1 VKKLMKTAYIAGA
14 VVNGLVLLSMPL
26 ALNIYS
32 LTPETAELTKILVW
46 IHCAGAIVMWPVA
59 FTLPNA
65 LRAANDVRMPMV
77 TSVFS
82 MVVFRILFSVILGIH
97 FQMGVIGVWI
107 AMIMDW
113 IFRLTLFILRYR
125 KGKWKQMNLI

>member
-1 VKKLMKTAYIAGA
+1 MISITAIFF
-14 VVNGLVLLSMPL
+14 STIKISQM
-26 ALNIYS
+26 
-32 LTPETAELTKILVW
+32 KILV
-46 IHCAGAIVMWPVA
+46 
-59 FTLPNA
+59 N
-65 LRAANDVRMPMV
+65 
-77 TSVFS
+77 
-82 MVVFRILFSVILGIH
+82 FSVILGIH